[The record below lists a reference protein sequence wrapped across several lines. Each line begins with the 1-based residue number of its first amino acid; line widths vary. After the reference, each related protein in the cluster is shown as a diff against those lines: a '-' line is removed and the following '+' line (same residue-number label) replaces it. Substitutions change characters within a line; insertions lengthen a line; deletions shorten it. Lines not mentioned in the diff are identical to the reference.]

1 MHQDEYMSW
10 LAYRNKYGPLNSMIR
25 QDNGFALI
33 AMLIN
38 RGLGGKAE
46 MSDFLAYGKQDT
58 QEELMT
64 DPREFIKMFS
74 GVK

>member
-10 LAYRNKYGPLNSMIR
+10 LAYRNKRGPLNQMMR
-25 QDNGFALI
+25 NDNGFALI

-46 MSDFLAYGKQDT
+46 ITDFLQYGKDS
-58 QEELMT
+58 EDEVMT
-64 DPREFIKMFS
+64 DPREFLNMFK
-74 GVK
+74 VK

>member
-10 LAYRNKYGPLNSMIR
+10 LAYRNKYGPLNSVLR

-46 MSDFLAYGKQDT
+46 MSDFLAYGKNDDD
-58 QEELMT
+58 ELMT
-64 DPREFIKMFS
+64 NPEDFMKMFS